1 MLAIVLYGNLYL
13 FFCKKLFRIIFISIQ
28 RKKIRDVNDLTF
40 NNILTYT
47 EINNNC

>member
-13 FFCKKLFRIIFISIQ
+13 FFLKVISNYIHFDTT
-28 RKKIRDVNDLTF
+28 KKIRDVNDLTF